1 MLSSGTSS
9 VGTIHDIR
17 LLVETIQKAVI
28 LKTARMVRK
37 ILVMEACLVRLG
49 CET

>member
-1 MLSSGTSS
+1 MLSSGTGSVESS
-9 VGTIHDIR
+9 HDISP
-17 LLVETIQKAVI
+17 LVETIQKAVI